1 MVPRGCRARTQ
12 RGGSAN
18 HRRRCQMRLLFLLAG
33 LLVAGQSYAQET
45 AQRELNALTG
55 APPGT
60 HCFQSIALAQ
70 ELARHYV
77 ASGLCEQQLS
87 AMDPAQFMGA
97 LDAMMVV
104 DDDFT
109 SDACQVQMRLMFRA
123 GREWIAQDPRRHC
136 ATTAAE
142 MRQRPIFKNYVRGK

>member
-1 MVPRGCRARTQ
+1 
-12 RGGSAN
+12 
-18 HRRRCQMRLLFLLAG
+18 MRSLLLLAG
-33 LLVAGQSYAQET
+33 LVAASHAHAQQT

-87 AMDPAQFMGA
+87 AMDPARFMGA
-97 LDAMMVV
+97 LEALKAV
-104 DDDFT
+104 DEDFT

-123 GREWIAQDPRRHC
+123 GREWIVQDPRRHC
-136 ATTAAE
+136 AAAAAE
-142 MRQRPIFKNYVRGK
+142 MRQRPIFKDYVRGK